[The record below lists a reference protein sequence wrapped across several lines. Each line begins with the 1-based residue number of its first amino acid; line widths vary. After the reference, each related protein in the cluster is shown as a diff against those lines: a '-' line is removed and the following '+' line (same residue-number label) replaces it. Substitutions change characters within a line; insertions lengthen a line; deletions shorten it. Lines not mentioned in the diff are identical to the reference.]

1 MSKVIIPNFVA
12 VHIENDKDINFSIH
26 ESINPG
32 YMNDSND
39 KVNCWLYD
47 NSVEENDKRILT
59 FVRAWVE
66 GYEIEPELKYYWRKK
81 REHIASFE
89 DVENNYFNYRIDQ
102 KIMLADNHSQ
112 LSYSG
117 YKTEFTEQEA
127 RVLLKDDFDKFE
139 KVEVS

>member
-1 MSKVIIPNFVA
+1 MSKVIIPNFLA
-12 VHIENDKDINFSIH
+12 AHIENDKDINFSIH

-39 KVNCWLYD
+39 KVNRWLYD

-81 REHIASFE
+81 KEYLVWFE
-89 DVENNYFNYRIDQ
+89 NIVATYLHENSEGSLHLDCLMFAL
-102 KIMLADNHSQ
+102 KA
-112 LSYSG
+112 
-117 YKTEFTEQEA
+117 TESEA
-127 RVLLKDDFDKFE
+127 RDLLKHDFDKFE
-139 KVEVS
+139 KVECE

>member
-12 VHIENDKDINFSIH
+12 AHIENDKDINFSIH

-39 KVNCWLYD
+39 KVNRWLYD

-81 REHIASFE
+81 KEYLVWFE
-89 DVENNYFNYRIDQ
+89 NIVATYLHENSEGSLHLDCLMFAL
-102 KIMLADNHSQ
+102 KA
-112 LSYSG
+112 
-117 YKTEFTEQEA
+117 TESEA
-127 RVLLKDDFDKFE
+127 RDLLKHDFDKFE
-139 KVEVS
+139 KVECE

>member
-12 VHIENDKDINFSIH
+12 AHIENDKDINFSIH

-39 KVNCWLYD
+39 KVNRWLYD

-66 GYEIEPELKYYWRKK
+66 GYEVEPELKYYWRKK
-81 REHIASFE
+81 KEYLASFE
-89 DVENNYFNYRIDQ
+89 DEQYLFVDEHE
-102 KIMLADNHSQ
+102 KTTV
-112 LSYSG
+112 LSKAYAS
-117 YKTEFTEQEA
+117 KFDETELMN
-127 RVLLKDDFDKFE
+127 VIGSVDFDKFE
-139 KVEVS
+139 KVEG